1 MAILSM
7 ATVPNRGYENPVA
20 GFKATLN
27 RGHYASLNNLSFRVP
42 NPCTVM
48 FASSHTRFIRRLPR
62 NFRIVCTAASSA
74 GGSSASNDENP
85 YKVLGVSPIERFDV
99 IKASYTKK
107 YKDAEKR
114 GDGAAMAQ
122 LERAYDKIMMAQ
134 LSNRKRGVTFG
145 SIEVSKDIR
154 YADKQPIVPWGPR
167 YARPGKRDLQINLAI
182 STLLAGWM
190 IYAGSADWKPME
202 FLIFGYIYRIFQK
215 LKGFEAPVKTLLS
228 EDGEDESR
236 GIRTGKRL
244 LRTLALVF
252 SCIAVSSVAYTGL
265 LNVIEFAGFSIP
277 SALINSQ
284 ELFVTVSS
292 AVTLFFMGS
301 YYR

>member
-1 MAILSM
+1 MAISSM
-7 ATVPNRGYENPVA
+7 ATMPNGASENPVA

-27 RGHYASLNNLSFRVP
+27 RGHYTSLNNLSFRVR

-48 FASSHTRFIRRLPR
+48 FASSRTRFIRRLPR

-85 YKVLGVSPIERFDV
+85 YKVLGVNPIERFDV
-99 IKASYTKK
+99 IKASYTRK

-154 YADKQPIVPWGPR
+154 YADKQPIVPWAPR
-167 YARPGKRDLQINLAI
+167 YARSGKRDILINLAI
-182 STLLAGWM
+182 STLFVGWM
-190 IYAGSADWKPME
+190 VYAGSADWKPME
-202 FLIFGYIYRIFQK
+202 FLIFGYIYRIFEK
-215 LKGFEAPVKTLLS
+215 LKGFEAPVKASFS

-236 GIRTGKRL
+236 GIQTGKRL

-265 LNVIEFAGFSIP
+265 LNVIEFSGLSIP
-277 SALINSQ
+277 RALINSQ
-284 ELFVTVSS
+284 ELFVTIAS
-292 AVTLFFMGS
+292 AITLFFMGS

>member
-1 MAILSM
+1 
-7 ATVPNRGYENPVA
+7 
-20 GFKATLN
+20 
-27 RGHYASLNNLSFRVP
+27 
-42 NPCTVM
+42 
-48 FASSHTRFIRRLPR
+48 
-62 NFRIVCTAASSA
+62 
-74 GGSSASNDENP
+74 
-85 YKVLGVSPIERFDV
+85 V

-114 GDGAAMAQ
+114 GDGAAMEQ

-167 YARPGKRDLQINLAI
+167 YARPGKRDIQINLAI

-190 IYAGSADWKPME
+190 VYAGSADWKPME

-265 LNVIEFAGFSIP
+265 LNVIELAGFSIP
-277 SALINSQ
+277 RALINSQ

-292 AVTLFFMGS
+292 AITLFVMGS